1 MASFIACPLR
11 FRGVFLR
18 RTGEDEAVLHLL
30 RVMAATP
37 HGSWPAC
44 PHFGIRDL
52 FEQAR
57 MRPELPQIAVQ
68 EANLALQDLGVTN
81 YRVAAIA
88 KEAPANRDTDSY
100 VVTIASTAP
109 GAAAMTLK
117 I

>member
-11 FRGVFLR
+11 FRDAFLR
-18 RTGEDEAVLHLL
+18 RTGEDEAVLQLL
-30 RVMAATP
+30 RVMALTP
-37 HGSWPAC
+37 HGSWAAC

-68 EANLALQDLGVTN
+68 EANLALQDLGITN

-88 KEAPANRDTDSY
+88 KEGPANRDTDSY
-100 VVTIASTAP
+100 VVTIAAVAP
-109 GAAAMTLK
+109 GAAPLTLR